1 MLWSLLGS
9 VVLIGI
15 SLAMDAFAVS
25 MCDGMI
31 YRDLPKRKSIIIPI
45 TFGVFQALMP
55 IIGFYIGLALSQ
67 IDAFDAVDH
76 WIAFALLLII
86 GGKMVFDGIR
96 ELIQSKAETKPC
108 KECAARGAADGKWD
122 DTSENINPTEYSDAE
137 KPQEQVK
144 KFSIVTV
151 LLQGVATS
159 IDALFTGFSLNTM
172 IKDTVSNVQLW
183 AWICVLIIGVIT
195 FVISFIGLIIG
206 IKFGQL
212 FKKKASVAEI
222 IGGCVLIL
230 LAVKMVLSGYG
241 IIGF

>member
-1 MLWSLLGS
+1 MLWSLLGA
-9 VVLIGI
+9 VVLIAI

-25 MCDGMI
+25 ACDGMI
-31 YRDLPKRKSIIIPI
+31 YRDLPKRKSIFIPI

-55 IIGFYIGLALSQ
+55 IIGFYIGMALSQ

-86 GGKMVFDGIR
+86 GGKMVFDGIK
-96 ELIQSKAETKPC
+96 ELIQSK
-108 KECAARGAADGKWD
+108 KE
-122 DTSENINPTEYSDAE
+122 E
-137 KPQEQVK
+137 KPSEEGVNGPDGVADSNLDKDASKSGNEQGKVK
-144 KFSIVTV
+144 KFSVITV

-172 IKDTVSNVQLW
+172 IKDAVSNTQLW
-183 AWICVLIIGVIT
+183 AWICVIIIGVIT
-195 FVISFIGLIIG
+195 FVISLIGLIIG
-206 IKFGQL
+206 NKFGQL
-212 FKKKASVAEI
+212 FKKKACIAEI

-241 IIGF
+241 LIGF